1 MPRIDDLLRQMREQ
15 NASDLHLTSGSP
27 PFMRINGEMER
38 QNYKSVSAET
48 CKSLIFEVLTDSQK
62 EKFNEKL
69 DLDFSYP
76 LPGVG
81 RFRVNV
87 FMQRHGISACFR
99 LIPAQIKTIT
109 ELNLAEQLSDLISVS
124 EGL

>member
-1 MPRIDDLLRQMREQ
+1 MARIDDLLRQMRQ
-15 NASDLHLTSGSP
+15 QGASDLHLTSGSA
-27 PFMRINGEMER
+27 PFMRINGEMAR
-38 QNYKSVSAET
+38 QNYKSVSPET

-62 EKFNEKL
+62 EKCNERL

-87 FMQRHGISACFR
+87 FMQQHGISACVR
-99 LIPAQIKTIT
+99 LIPADIMTIAS
-109 ELNLAEQLSDLISVS
+109 LAR
-124 EGL
+124 